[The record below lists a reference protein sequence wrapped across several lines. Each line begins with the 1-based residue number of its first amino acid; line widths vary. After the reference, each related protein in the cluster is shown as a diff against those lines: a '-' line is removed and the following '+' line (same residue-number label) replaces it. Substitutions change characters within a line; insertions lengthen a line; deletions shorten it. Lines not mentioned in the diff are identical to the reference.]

1 MKIQNLH
8 THGMRNDSHFQF
20 HTEFKDLVAKNGAE
34 ALKIGQQFQSYIPL
48 YDRVD
53 TALKKI
59 NKSILTEQIQEADK
73 ARDEIWGGIIDMN
86 NAALKH
92 FSPETREAAK
102 KLKILFDTY
111 GNIAKKPLN
120 EQTSATYNI
129 LQELEGKYA
138 ADVQTVGIS
147 QWVAE
152 LKARN
157 NAFSD
162 LVKERFDESAL
173 KTDIVLKVARAE
185 LDKVYRTI
193 AERIN
198 ALVIVEGA
206 AAYETFIRTLNVI
219 VKKYT
224 PKKRK
229 KGGGVEEEI
238 DESEEAENEI

>member
-1 MKIQNLH
+1 MKIGKINSNN
-8 THGMRNDSHFQF
+8 MRNDSHFQF
-20 HTEFKDLVAKNGAE
+20 HTEFKDLVAKSGAE

-53 TALKKI
+53 IALKKI
-59 NKSILTEQIQEADK
+59 NKSVLTEQIQEADK
-73 ARDEIWGGIIDMN
+73 ARDEIWEGIINMN
-86 NAALKH
+86 AAALKH

-102 KLKILFDTY
+102 RLKIVFDTY
-111 GNIAKKPLN
+111 GNIARKPLN

-129 LQELEGKYA
+129 LQELEGKYTG
-138 ADVQTVGIS
+138 DVAVVGIQ

-157 NAFSD
+157 NAFGD

-173 KTDIVLKVARAE
+173 KTDIVLRDARRE
-185 LDKVYRTI
+185 LDGVYRTI
-193 AERIN
+193 VERIN

-206 AAYETFIRTLNVI
+206 AAYEAFIRTLNVI

-229 KGGGVEEEI
+229 KDGGVEEEI
-238 DESEEAENEI
+238 EENEEVENEI

>member
-1 MKIQNLH
+1 
-8 THGMRNDSHFQF
+8 
-20 HTEFKDLVAKNGAE
+20 
-34 ALKIGQQFQSYIPL
+34 
-48 YDRVD
+48 
-53 TALKKI
+53 
-59 NKSILTEQIQEADK
+59 
-73 ARDEIWGGIIDMN
+73 
-86 NAALKH
+86 
-92 FSPETREAAK
+92 
-102 KLKILFDTY
+102 Y

-138 ADVQTVGIS
+138 GDVAVVGIQ

-173 KTDIVLKVARAE
+173 KTDIVLKVARVE

-206 AAYETFIRTLNVI
+206 AAYEAFIRTLNVI

-229 KGGGVEEEI
+229 KGGEVEEEI
-238 DESEEAENEI
+238 DESEEVENEI

>member
-1 MKIQNLH
+1 MKIQSLH
-8 THGMRNDSHFQF
+8 TFIMRNDSHFQF
-20 HTEFKDLVAKNGAE
+20 HTEFKDLVAKSGAD
-34 ALKIGQQFQSYIPL
+34 ALKIGQQFQSYLPL
-48 YDRVD
+48 YDNVD

-59 NKSILTEQIQEADK
+59 NKSVLTEQIQEADK
-73 ARDEIWGGIIDMN
+73 ARDEIWSGIIDMN

-102 KLKILFDTY
+102 KLKIVFDTY

-138 ADVQTVGIS
+138 GDVAVVGIQ

-162 LVKERFDESAL
+162 LMKERFDESAL
-173 KTDIVLKVARAE
+173 RTDIVLREARAE
-185 LDKVYRTI
+185 LDKSYRTI

-206 AAYETFIRTLNVI
+206 STYEAFIKTLNVI
-219 VKKYT
+219 IKKYK
-224 PKKRK
+224 PKRRK
-229 KGGGVEEEI
+229 KGGGVEEDI
-238 DESEEAENEI
+238 DESEEAEDEI

>member
-1 MKIQNLH
+1 MKIQHLR
-8 THGMRNDSHFQF
+8 TDKLRNDAHFQF
-20 HTEFKDLVAKNGAE
+20 HTEFKDLAAKSGAD
-34 ALKIGQQFQSYIPL
+34 ALKIGEQFQSYIPL
-48 YDRVD
+48 YDKVD
-53 TALKKI
+53 IALKKI

-73 ARDEIWGGIIDMN
+73 ARDEIWDGIINMN
-86 NAALKH
+86 AAALKH

-102 KLKILFDTY
+102 RLKIVFDTY
-111 GNIAKKPLN
+111 GNIARKPLN

-138 ADVQTVGIS
+138 GDVAVVGIQ

-173 KTDIVLKVARAE
+173 KTDIVLRDARRE
-185 LDKVYRTI
+185 LDGVYRTI

-206 AAYETFIRTLNVI
+206 LAYETFIRTLNVI
-219 VKKYT
+219 IKKYT

-229 KGGGVEEEI
+229 KNGEVEEEI
-238 DESEEAENEI
+238 DEGEEAENEI